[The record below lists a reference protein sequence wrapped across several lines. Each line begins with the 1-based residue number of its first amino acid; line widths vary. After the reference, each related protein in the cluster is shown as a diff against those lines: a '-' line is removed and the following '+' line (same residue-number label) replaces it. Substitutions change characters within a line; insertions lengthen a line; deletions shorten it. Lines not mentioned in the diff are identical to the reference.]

1 MTDEKEIQEEMAQLK
16 GLQNLVR
23 AYEEIASTRMK
34 KERDSVLKNRIFLRE
49 INVIFEEVRKYYAH
63 EARKLAKKRGVE
75 GKEKITF
82 LAHNGKTVVVYLS
95 ANTGLF
101 GDIIHK
107 TFNKFLDEVR
117 TTECEA
123 SIVGRYGLTLFQAEE
138 PDRPYTYFDLS
149 DDKVNSEDLDKVIR
163 HIVQYEAIH
172 VYYGEFLNVVSQK
185 PNQLTIS
192 AEISLEGE
200 EAKDVRIPYIFEPSL
215 ENLLKFFETE
225 IFASLFDQTAR
236 ENQLAKFASRVMA
249 MTKADDNILD
259 RLETLKFE
267 RLRTKHKIKNRKQ
280 LNSMA
285 SIIMR

>member
-1 MTDEKEIQEEMAQLK
+1 MTEEKEILEEISQLK

-49 INVIFEEVRKYYAH
+49 INVIFEQVRKYYAQ
-63 EARKLAKKRGVE
+63 EVRKLAKKRGVE

-82 LAHNGKTVVVYLS
+82 LAHNGKTVIVYLS

-107 TFNKFLDEVR
+107 TFDEFLKDVR
-117 TTECEA
+117 TTECEVT
-123 SIVGRYGLTLFQAEE
+123 IVGRYGLALFQAEE

-149 DDKVNSEDLDKVIR
+149 DDKVVSENIDKVIR
-163 HIVQYEAIH
+163 HIVQYEAIN

-185 PNQLTIS
+185 PNELTIS
-192 AEISLEGE
+192 AEISLEGGE
-200 EAKDVRIPYIFEPSL
+200 KEIKIPYIFEPSL

-249 MTKADDNILD
+249 MNQADDNIIE
-259 RLETLKFE
+259 RLNKLSFE
-267 RLRTKHKIKNRKQ
+267 RLRTAHKVKNRKQ